1 MPLQIPPRRIALL
14 IWSCLTMACPVS
26 GAIAGTYDDAIRA
39 CRAETASRL
48 SVVANDIQIAAV
60 TANRKRPERVAV
72 RWQVRQGTQGR
83 CDVLNAT
90 VLSWTLDREAPG
102 TTMFRTSPE
111 DVCIRAVA
119 REVGK
124 RADDIDIRDIEQ
136 KDRDRAV
143 VHWETYQGDRG
154 TCTVAGA
161 AIERLEFE

>member
-1 MPLQIPPRRIALL
+1 MPPQFPPRRIAPLL
-14 IWSCLTMACPVS
+14 WSFLMAACPVS
-26 GAIAGTYDDAIRA
+26 GATAGANDNAIHA

-48 SVVANDIQIAAV
+48 SVAASDIQIAAV

-72 RWQVRQGTQGR
+72 QWQVRQGAQGR
-83 CDVLNAT
+83 CDVLNAS
-90 VLSWTLDREAPG
+90 VLSWTLDREPPG
-102 TTMFRTSPE
+102 TTMFRNSPE

-124 RADDIDIRDIEQ
+124 RADDIDIRDVEQ

-154 TCTVAGA
+154 TCTVTGA
-161 AIERLEFE
+161 AIENLEFE